1 MDPADAVFVQTF
13 GGQYYRQW
21 FLSDYNNCWYAG
33 GQFPK
38 WGGVVAVLFR
48 PYCAIAVRND
58 WIGGWNGADVVYIKC
73 VGGQKY
79 AQRIFTTKFFYAP
92 VTDADIAVRGGIGRV
107 GRAYYQIL
115 V

>member
-1 MDPADAVFVQTF
+1 MV
-13 GGQYYRQW
+13 
-21 FLSDYNNCWYAG
+21 
-33 GQFPK
+33 
-38 WGGVVAVLFR
+38 VLFR
-48 PYCAIAVRND
+48 QNRPIAVRND

-79 AQRIFTTKFFYAP
+79 AQRIFTTKLFYAP
-92 VTDADIAVRGGIGRV
+92 VADADIAVRGGIGRV